1 MTAYIT
7 ILIICAIAVSF
18 PFMRGVM
25 RKQAIAAKIDLP
37 ESRNQTAT
45 KQLSPTSKMSAA
57 PKSKPARSSFRAA
70 SVHGLPDCCQA
81 AKDLEAK
88 RFLLDELPS
97 LPLEA
102 CDRLADCQCSFT
114 QHSDRRNTD
123 ERRGE
128 RKAFAKSAADGDA
141 DTNRRSGLDRR
152 SELNE
157 ELQDIEFE

>member
-25 RKQAIAAKIDLP
+25 RKQAIAAKIDLS
-37 ESRNQTAT
+37 EMRNQTAT

-57 PKSKPARSSFRAA
+57 PKPARSSFRAA

-102 CDRLADCQCSFT
+102 CDRLADCQFSFT
-114 QHSDRRNTD
+114 QHSDRRNND
-123 ERRGE
+123 ERRGQ
-128 RKAFAKSAADGDA
+128 RKAFAKSGADGDA
-141 DTNRRSGLDRR
+141 GTNRRSGLDRR
-152 SELNE
+152 SGLSE